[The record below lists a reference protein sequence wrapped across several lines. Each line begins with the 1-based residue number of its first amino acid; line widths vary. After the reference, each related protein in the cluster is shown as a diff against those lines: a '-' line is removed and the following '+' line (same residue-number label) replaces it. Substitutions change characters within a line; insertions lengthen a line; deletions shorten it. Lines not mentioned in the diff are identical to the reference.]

1 VFRLQGQLCHPV
13 DGAQRRADLLSA
25 AAAAS
30 PRLGGEIL
38 PHLLQPLQ
46 EHRYTAQQLLETLS
60 VPSEPMVSTECTLAE
75 ADPAEFDPVYFPP
88 RVSHNSGSA
97 EGEGRKLDEQED
109 DGANDPELPTTA
121 DAIKLFVQQLRTG
134 TEGAT
139 QKAAELLPQESN
151 SDASN

>member
-1 VFRLQGQLCHPV
+1 V

-25 AAAAS
+25 AATAS

-38 PHLLQPLQ
+38 PHLLQALQ
-46 EHRYTAQQLLETLS
+46 EHRYTAQQLLEALS
-60 VPSEPMVSTECTLAE
+60 LPSAPMFSTECTLA

-88 RVSHNSGSA
+88 RVPHKRGNA

-121 DAIKLFVQQLRTG
+121 DAIKLYVQQLRTG
-134 TEGAT
+134 TEGAK

-151 SDASN
+151 RDASK